1 MDIEMFDFEQ
11 VNVNTKLTT
20 LKKAIVLR
28 VVKSN
33 KIMEFD
39 ENTYAK
45 VTNFSFHNGIIE
57 VKMLSRLLS
66 NAPNFAR
73 GFIGIAFRI
82 NDDDSKFESFYI
94 RPTNGHSEDH
104 IRKNRA
110 VQYFSYPNYTFEYF
124 RNLNIAD
131 YEGPA
136 DIQLNEWITLKAIIQ
151 ESRGEFYLNNNETPS
166 LVVENMKLGEAA
178 SGSIG
183 LFVDIGTEAFF
194 KDLKIIKFD

>member
-11 VNVNTKLTT
+11 VNVNAKLTT
-20 LKKAIVLR
+20 LKKDIVLR

-39 ENTYAK
+39 ENTYTK

-94 RPTNGHSEDH
+94 RPTNGHSEDP

-131 YEGPA
+131 YEGSA
-136 DIQLNEWITLKAIIQ
+136 DIKLNEWITLKAIIQ
-151 ESRGEFYLNNNETPS
+151 ESRGEFYINNNETPS